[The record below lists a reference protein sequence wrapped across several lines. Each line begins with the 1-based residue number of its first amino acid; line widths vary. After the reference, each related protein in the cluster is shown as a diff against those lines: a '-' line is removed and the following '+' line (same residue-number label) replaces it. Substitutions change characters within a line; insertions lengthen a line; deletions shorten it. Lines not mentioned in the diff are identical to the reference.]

1 MSFDLDHYLCEQRER
16 VNLALGRL
24 IPHPETEPA
33 RVHQAMR
40 YSLEAGG
47 KRLRSILCL
56 AAATAVGGDE
66 AAVMP
71 AACALECIH
80 TYSLIHDDLPAMDDD
95 DLRRGRPTNHKVFGE
110 AIAIL
115 AGDALLT
122 EAFRL
127 LVEPLAGQGCPE
139 RQLRAVGEL
148 SAACGSRGLVGGQVM
163 DIQWE
168 RGQISGDEVAILD
181 YIHRHKTGDLLT
193 VSVRM
198 GAILSGAD
206 EGELSALTAYARRLG
221 LAYQIADDLLDL
233 TGAEGRLGKR
243 VQKDAAHGKLTYPGV
258 HGVAESRRKN
268 AELLAEALR
277 SLEPFGQRAEPLRAL
292 APFLVNRD
300 Y

>member
-1 MSFDLDHYLCEQRER
+1 MSFDLDHYLVKQRER
-16 VNLALGRL
+16 VNLALRRL

-33 RVHQAMR
+33 SVHQAMH

-66 AAVMP
+66 SVVMP

-95 DLRRGRPTNHKVFGE
+95 DLRRGQPTNHKVFGE

-127 LVEPLAGQGCPE
+127 LTEPLAGQAHPE
-139 RQLRAVGEL
+139 RQLRAIGEL
-148 SAACGSRGLVGGQVM
+148 SAACGSRGLVGGQVV

-168 RGQISGDEVAILD
+168 RGEISGDEVATLE

-193 VSVRM
+193 VSVRI
-198 GAILSGAD
+198 GAILAGATESELLAL
-206 EGELSALTAYARRLG
+206 EGYARNLG

-233 TGAEGRLGKR
+233 IGAEGKLGKR
-243 VQKDAAHGKLTYPGV
+243 VRKDAALGKLTYPGV

-268 AELLAEALR
+268 EELLTAALR
-277 SLEPFGQRAEPLRAL
+277 SLEPFGQPAEPLRAL

>member
-1 MSFDLDHYLCEQRER
+1 MSFDLNHYLNEQRER
-16 VNLALGRL
+16 VNLALDRL

-33 RVHQAMR
+33 KVHQAMR

-66 AAVMP
+66 TSVMP

-95 DLRRGRPTNHKVFGE
+95 DLRRGRATNHKVFGE

-127 LVEPLAGQGCPE
+127 LAEPLPGGCRPE
-139 RQLRAVGEL
+139 QQLRAIAEL
-148 SAACGSRGLVGGQVM
+148 STACGSRGLVGGQVK

-168 RGQISGDEVAILD
+168 RGEINGDENATLE

-193 VSVRM
+193 VSVRI
-198 GAILSGAD
+198 GAILGGSG
-206 EGELSALTAYARRLG
+206 EGELTALTAYARSLG

-233 TGAEGRLGKR
+233 TGAEGKLGKR

-258 HGVAESRRKN
+258 HGVAESRRRN
-268 AELLAEALR
+268 VELLTEALR
-277 SLEPFGQRAEPLRAL
+277 SLQPLGQRAEALRAL